1 MNNENMK
8 NKKIMNTF
16 YENFQEE
23 QLLLGFVGKVFH
35 GFEVW
40 SVRNPKTKEILGFLG
55 WDTETM
61 VIRYVYEKESDS
73 FSSELKY
80 ELFEK
85 LMYDLVGIKLK

>member
-1 MNNENMK
+1 MNNENM
-8 NKKIMNTF
+8 NNEKIMKTF

-23 QLLLGFVGKVFH
+23 KLLLSYVGKVFL

-85 LMYDLVGIKLK
+85 LMNDLVGIKLK

>member
-1 MNNENMK
+1 MNNE
-8 NKKIMNTF
+8 KIMNTF

-23 QLLLGFVGKVFH
+23 KLLLSYVGKVFL

-40 SVRNPKTKEILGFLG
+40 SVRNPKTKKLLGFLG
-55 WDTETM
+55 WETETM
-61 VIRYVYEKESDS
+61 VIRYVYEKESDT
-73 FSSELKY
+73 FSSEIKY